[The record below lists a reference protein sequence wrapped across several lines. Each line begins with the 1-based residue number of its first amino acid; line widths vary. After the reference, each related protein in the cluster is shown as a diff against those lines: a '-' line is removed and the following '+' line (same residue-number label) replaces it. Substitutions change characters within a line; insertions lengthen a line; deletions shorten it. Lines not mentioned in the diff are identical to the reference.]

1 MSLREINEQIERELS
16 QPEPDMVPRIW
27 IDEEGKVQSERVP
40 NRQSEGIRSAV
51 EWVGRDASERRA
63 AA

>member
-16 QPEPDMVPRIW
+16 MPEPAFVVRIW
-27 IDEEGKVQSERVP
+27 IDEQGQVQSERVP
-40 NRQSEGIRSAV
+40 NVRMVEGIA
-51 EWVGRDASERRA
+51 DASRRA

>member
-16 QPEPDMVPRIW
+16 QPEPEMVLRIW

-40 NRQSEGIRSAV
+40 DRQSEGAV
-51 EWVGRDASERRA
+51 EWVDTGRDASERRA
-63 AA
+63 A